1 METQTIPPLS
11 FVTENIAGR
20 KPTLA
25 DTKAMFDTYAQD
37 PEVTRY
43 LVFKPY
49 EKIEDLQSW
58 LSYIIKEWD
67 KKPGIMYLLHKRNE
81 PDVLVGSFSII
92 IDGFKAEVGYLLARP
107 YWGQGMITEVLRY
120 WIGWALAQPKIFR
133 IGAVCDVDNPA
144 SGRVME
150 KAGMEFE
157 GTLRRWSMH
166 PNMGVEPRDVHS
178 YAKVR

>member
-1 METQTIPPLS
+1 MEPQTTPPTS
-11 FVTENIAGR
+11 FVTENTAGR

-25 DTKAMFDTYAQD
+25 DAEAIFNTYAQD

-49 EKIEDLQSW
+49 ETLEDLQSW
-58 LSYIIKEWD
+58 LSDTINEWD
-67 KKPGIMYLLHKRNE
+67 KKPGIMYLLHKRE
-81 PDVLVGSFSII
+81 DPGVLIGSFSIT
-92 IDGFKAEVGYLLARP
+92 IDEFKAEVGYLLAKP
-107 YWGQGMITEVLRY
+107 YWGHGIIAEVLSY
-120 WIGWALAQPKIFR
+120 WVDWALAQPKIFR

-144 SGRVME
+144 SRCVME

-166 PNMGVEPRDVHS
+166 PNVGVEPRDVHT